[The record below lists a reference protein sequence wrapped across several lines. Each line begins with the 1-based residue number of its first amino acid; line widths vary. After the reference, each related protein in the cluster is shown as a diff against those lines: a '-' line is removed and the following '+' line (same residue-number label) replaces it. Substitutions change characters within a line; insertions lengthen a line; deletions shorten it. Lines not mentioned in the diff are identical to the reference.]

1 MDMDVILLKPLDSLH
16 NAIGSEI
23 LANGEVRLN
32 GAVMVFNK
40 SRSVFD
46 HAILQSCSLW
56 WALGCSHVYF
66 EFTDL
71 WGSSAHSIEQVQS
84 FNSTVEIHVGWIW
97 WICAPFV
104 PFCSPFLRE
113 CLEEFTATYD
123 DTLLEWNGAELV
135 TRVANFSIRKGGKKW
150 SEDPEALQIQPPF
163 AFFPLTSSS
172 ILRYDATFLCIA
184 VHLPTAW
191 KSEHLC
197 SFSPC

>member
-1 MDMDVILLKPLDSLH
+1 MCRYGGVYMDMDVILLKPLDSLH

-40 SRSVFD
+40 S
-46 HAILQSCSLW
+46 
-56 WALGCSHVYF
+56 
-66 EFTDL
+66 
-71 WGSSAHSIEQVQS
+71 
-84 FNSTVEIHVGWIW
+84 
-97 WICAPFV
+97 
-104 PFCSPFLRE
+104 SPFLRE

-172 ILRYDATFLCIA
+172 ILRYFVA
-184 VHLPTAW
+184 PTDKQQEEEEKQLLGKIFEEAFTTHCW
-191 KSEHLC
+191 NRLTAQLVPENGSLIETVLNQHCLTC
-197 SFSPC
+197 TDIL